1 MLNLKEIHKDN
12 RGEIHLLKG
21 DLQDHEEITLFL
33 TKKGF
38 ARGGCIHRTNGE
50 FNTVIEGKIHYF
62 IDEKEVLMKKG
73 DSVEI
78 PSNSPHYFISLT
90 DSLVMEWGCVP
101 EEKIEKYKP
110 FRDIVDEINRNHD

>member
-1 MLNLKEIHKDN
+1 MLKLKQIHKDN
-12 RGEIHLLKG
+12 RGEIYLLKG
-21 DLQDHEEITLFL
+21 SLEEHEEITIFY

-50 FNTVIEGKIHYF
+50 FNIVMEGRICYF
-62 IDEKEVLMKKG
+62 IGEKEILLTKG
-73 DSVEI
+73 NSVKI

-90 DSLVMEWGCVP
+90 NSLVMEWGCVP

-110 FRDIVDEINRNHD
+110 FRDIVNNININHD